1 MRVIAGPGLR
11 IALTPST
18 DSDGETISI
27 GGKLNVNIK
36 LCVLCLIAVASA
48 ASAEDQGTVA
58 DRTTEITDPVK
69 IGKIL
74 SAIPAVQG
82 TLADRLT
89 AARLR
94 PTQLNVTRLT
104 HEDVADWLPR
114 LHLKAGDTAIR
125 IFTRGSIDGR
135 VKVAGC
141 ELSDSPSILRHGA
154 TYFADDKTSN
164 WLLTGQCI
172 AP

>member
-1 MRVIAGPGLR
+1 M
-11 IALTPST
+11 
-18 DSDGETISI
+18 
-27 GGKLNVNIK
+27 NVNVK
-36 LCVLCLIAVASA
+36 LSVLCLIAVVA
-48 ASAEDQGTVA
+48 AARAEDQGTVA
-58 DRTTEITDPVK
+58 DRTTEITDPVR

-74 SAIPAVQG
+74 HAIPAIQG
-82 TLADRLT
+82 SLADRLT
-89 AARLR
+89 AARLI
-94 PTQLNVTRLT
+94 PTQLNVTKLT
-104 HEDVADWLPR
+104 HEDVADWTPR

-141 ELSDSPSILRHGA
+141 ELWDSPSILRHGA
-154 TYFADDKTSN
+154 TYFPDDMTSN